1 MTGSNSGRKTAP
13 AHLRLLDGAGRG
25 PGRDS
30 GGRKVPD
37 PIDFKREAPKKPTDL
52 SPNASRMWDA
62 IVAVLPD
69 ANLLKPIDGFALEVG
84 CETWARWYDAKSA
97 RLSQATAGGG
107 PSAGLLAKNS
117 QGVVISPFVRIES
130 EASRDFRS
138 WCAEFGLTPAA
149 EARLASSADPA
160 PDGDLF

>member
-1 MTGSNSGRKTAP
+1 MTGSNAGRKTAP
-13 AHLRLLDGAGRG
+13 AHLRLLDGTGRG

-30 GGRKVPD
+30 GGRKVPE
-37 PIDFKREAPKKPTDL
+37 PVNFKREAPPKPDDL
-52 SPNASRMWDA
+52 SAPAARMWDA

-69 ANLLKPIDGFALEVG
+69 ANLLKPLDGFALQVG

-97 RLSQATAGGG
+97 RLAQAIAGGG
-107 PSAGLLAKNS
+107 PSAGLLSKTS
-117 QGVVISPFVRIES
+117 QGVGVSPFVRIES

-138 WCAEFGLTPAA
+138 WCSEFGLTPAA
-149 EARLASSADPA
+149 EARIASTAEAS